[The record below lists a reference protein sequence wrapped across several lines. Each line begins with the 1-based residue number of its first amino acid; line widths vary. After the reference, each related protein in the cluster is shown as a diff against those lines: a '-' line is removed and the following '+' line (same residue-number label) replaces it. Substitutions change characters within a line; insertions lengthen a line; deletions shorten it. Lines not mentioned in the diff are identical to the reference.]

1 MTRYRQSDE
10 RPGPNSESGDATIE
24 LSGTVSLERRGHFAL
39 LLCDNPPLN
48 LIGRSV
54 RAGLHAGIR
63 QVEADPE
70 IEAAIILCRGRS
82 FFAGADIT
90 EFGQDDTG
98 PGWSEVDRAIDLCAK
113 PILAAIHGNCLGGGF
128 EIALACQYRIAEGTA
143 VFGFPEVKLG
153 LIPGAGGTQ
162 RFTRLAGFAAA
173 LDIIPSGRSI
183 AAEDALRLG
192 AIDRIA
198 EGGLEADAL
207 AFAQALISSSR
218 KGILARARNRS
229 DKIAEAEPE
238 LFDRAR
244 ENARRRYRGIE
255 APLRA
260 IEAIENAGHM
270 SFEAAMAAEAAIF
283 RSCEAT
289 AQHRA
294 LTYLFFAERAARRVP
309 DVPPDLPPRK
319 IGTVAVVGGGTMGRG
334 ICLALA
340 ERGVPV
346 TLVEISE
353 PARDSAMELIRR
365 EIAGNIAKGRL
376 SAAEAKER
384 LSRITG
390 AAALAAAA
398 GADLVIEAI
407 FEDLEA
413 KKSLFA
419 DLDRI
424 MAKGVI
430 LASNTSNLD
439 IDRIAAATA
448 RPQDVIGLHFFSPA
462 NIMKLLEIVRGA
474 RTSPEVVATALALA
488 RRLDKQPVVARVCD
502 GFIANRA
509 FDSYWR
515 QTRFLVE
522 EGASPY
528 EIDEALLGFGM
539 PLGPF
544 AVNDLVG
551 LDVAA
556 QIRRNRKDRLP
567 ADARL
572 DTIEDELAAAGR
584 WGRKNGRGWYLY
596 EKDARTGTPDPEVLA
611 AIDAYRRRNGFTPR
625 RISPEE
631 IVERC
636 IYALV
641 NEGAREIEEG
651 IALRASDIDVAAV
664 NGFGF
669 PRHRGGPMRYAE
681 DIGLKSVAAKIEAFH
696 ASLGYWWKPSR
707 LLLDLA
713 KSGRGFSDP

>member
-1 MTRYRQSDE
+1 
-10 RPGPNSESGDATIE
+10 
-24 LSGTVSLERRGHFAL
+24 
-39 LLCDNPPLN
+39 
-48 LIGRSV
+48 
-54 RAGLHAGIR
+54 
-63 QVEADPE
+63 
-70 IEAAIILCRGRS
+70 
-82 FFAGADIT
+82 
-90 EFGQDDTG
+90 
-98 PGWSEVDRAIDLCAK
+98 
-113 PILAAIHGNCLGGGF
+113 
-128 EIALACQYRIAEGTA
+128 
-143 VFGFPEVKLG
+143 
-153 LIPGAGGTQ
+153 
-162 RFTRLAGFAAA
+162 
-173 LDIIPSGRSI
+173 
-183 AAEDALRLG
+183 
-192 AIDRIA
+192 
-198 EGGLEADAL
+198 
-207 AFAQALISSSR
+207 
-218 KGILARARNRS
+218 
-229 DKIAEAEPE
+229 
-238 LFDRAR
+238 
-244 ENARRRYRGIE
+244 
-255 APLRA
+255 
-260 IEAIENAGHM
+260 
-270 SFEAAMAAEAAIF
+270 
-283 RSCEAT
+283 
-289 AQHRA
+289 
-294 LTYLFFAERAARRVP
+294 
-309 DVPPDLPPRK
+309 
-319 IGTVAVVGGGTMGRG
+319 
-334 ICLALA
+334 
-340 ERGVPV
+340 
-346 TLVEISE
+346 
-353 PARDSAMELIRR
+353 MELIRR

-376 SAAEAKER
+376 SAAGAKER

-528 EIDEALLGFGM
+528 EIDEALLAFGM

-556 QIRRNRKDRLP
+556 QIRRNRKDWLP
-567 ADARL
+567 AEARL
-572 DTIEDELAAAGR
+572 DTIEDELATAGR

-669 PRHRGGPMRYAE
+669 PRYRGGPMRYAE

-696 ASLGYWWKPSR
+696 ARLGYWWKPSQ
-707 LLLDLA
+707 LLFDLA
-713 KSGRGFSDP
+713 KSGRGFSNP

>member
-1 MTRYRQSDE
+1 MSSTVPSRF
-10 RPGPNSESGDATIE
+10 SG
-24 LSGTVSLERRGHFAL
+24 
-39 LLCDNPPLN
+39 
-48 LIGRSV
+48 
-54 RAGLHAGIR
+54 
-63 QVEADPE
+63 

-98 PGWSEVDRAIDLCAK
+98 PGWGEVDRAIDLCAK

-143 VFGFPEVKLG
+143 VFGLPEVKLG

-183 AAEDALRLG
+183 AAEEALRLG

-207 AFAQALISSSR
+207 AFAQALIASSR

-229 DKIAEAEPE
+229 DKIAEPEPE
-238 LFDRAR
+238 RFDRAR
-244 ENARRRYRGIE
+244 ENARSAIAASRRASRHRGHRE
-255 APLRA
+255 CRAYELRGGDGGRGHDLPAAKPPPSTAPGLSLLPTRA
-260 IEAIENAGHM
+260 W
-270 SFEAAMAAEAAIF
+270 
-283 RSCEAT
+283 
-289 AQHRA
+289 
-294 LTYLFFAERAARRVP
+294 RVP
-309 DVPPDLPPRK
+309 DGRQICRRAKSACCRRRRRP
-319 IGTVAVVGGGTMGRG
+319 MGRG

-340 ERGVPV
+340 ERACRHSCRD
-346 TLVEISE
+346 IE

-365 EIAGNIAKGRL
+365 EIAGNIAGKAGRPAP
-376 SAAEAKER
+376 SSVCR
-384 LSRITG
+384 GSR
-390 AAALAAAA
+390 APHPRSAA

-413 KKSLFA
+413 KKILA

-430 LASNTSNLD
+430 LASNTSNLY
-439 IDRIAAATA
+439 INRIAAATA
-448 RPQDVIGLHFFSPA
+448 RPQDVLGLHFFSPA
-462 NIMKLLEIVRGA
+462 NIMKLLEIVRGDE
-474 RTSPEVVATALALA
+474 TSPEVVATALALA

-502 GFIANRA
+502 GFIANRV

-528 EIDEALLGFGM
+528 EIDEALLAFGM
-539 PLGPF
+539 PLGLL

-556 QIRRNRKDRLP
+556 QIRRNRRVRLP

-611 AIDAYRRRNGFTPR
+611 AIGAYRRRNGFTPR

-669 PRHRGGPMRYAE
+669 PRYRGGPMRYAE

-696 ASLGYWWKPSR
+696 ARLGYWWKPPRCCSI
-707 LLLDLA
+707 LPN
-713 KSGRGFSDP
+713 RGAASPTPRGQPGS